1 MTSSTPANCSHW
13 RRRWTMR
20 QVRPLNAIPEISR
33 CNLSELKSSSREES
47 RSSFW
52 RLCNCILGVKD
63 DEEVEKK
70 QEMEME
76 AHIQKLS
83 SLHQTTCQKV
93 LLYSNLVIIVGLAIF
108 LYIFMSISPFSIDE
122 LKRFEKI
129 AFNKTHLKTMNV

>member
-1 MTSSTPANCSHW
+1 
-13 RRRWTMR
+13 
-20 QVRPLNAIPEISR
+20 
-33 CNLSELKSSSREES
+33 
-47 RSSFW
+47 
-52 RLCNCILGVKD
+52 
-63 DEEVEKK
+63 
-70 QEMEME
+70 ME